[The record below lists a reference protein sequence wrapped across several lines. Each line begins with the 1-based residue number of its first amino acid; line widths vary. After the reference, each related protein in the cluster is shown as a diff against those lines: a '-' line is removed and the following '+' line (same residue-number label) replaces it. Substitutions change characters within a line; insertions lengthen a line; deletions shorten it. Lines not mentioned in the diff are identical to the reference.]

1 MKNKKVDKR
10 KMGFLLVTIGPA
22 FVFYCLFTLWPNLMS
37 AYYSLLEWNGVSEP
51 KFVGLNNFVTLL
63 SDDRVWRGLTINVII
78 LFVTVPTVVLV
89 ALLLAFALTNT
100 RFRENKFYKVL
111 FFFPNIL
118 PIVVV
123 ALLWSFIYDGDMGLL
138 NWLLGKFTSR
148 WDGNFWLANKGTA
161 LFCVM
166 IPMIWCKVG
175 FNMILYINAMQ
186 TIPVSLYEVAA
197 LEGATSLQ
205 KFRLVIVP
213 LIRENVVVSAVFLML
228 GAFRDFDL
236 ILLTTNGGPGGTT
249 TTLGLYMY
257 SLAFGQS
264 GAGTNTVHLYGYAS
278 AVGMLLMAVLVVL
291 KAVMDKFTKAES
303 VQY

>member
-1 MKNKKVDKR
+1 MNNKRIDKR
-10 KMGFLLVTIGPA
+10 KAGFLLITIGPA

-37 AYYSLLEWNGVSEP
+37 AYYSLLEWNGVSKP
-51 KFVGLNNFVTLL
+51 KFVGLNNFIALL
-63 SDDRVWRGLTINVII
+63 SDDRVWRGLAINLII
-78 LFVTVPTVVLV
+78 LVITVPTVVLL
-89 ALLLAFALTNT
+89 ALFLAFALTNT
-100 RFRENKFYKVL
+100 KFRENRFYRVL

-118 PIVVV
+118 PVVVV

-148 WDGNFWLANKGTA
+148 WEGNFWLANKETA

-186 TIPVSLYEVAA
+186 AIPSSLYEVAT

-205 KFRLVIVP
+205 KLRLVTVP
-213 LIRENVVVSAVFLML
+213 LIRETVVVSTVFLML
-228 GAFRDFDL
+228 GAFRDFEL
-236 ILLTTNGGPGGTT
+236 IMLTTNGGPGGTT
-249 TTLGLYMY
+249 TTLGFYMY
-257 SLAFGQS
+257 TLAFGQG
-264 GAGTNTVHLYGYAS
+264 GAGVSVVHLYGYAS
-278 AVGMLLMAVLVVL
+278 AAGMLLMVVLLVL
-291 KAVMDKFTKAES
+291 KAVMDRFTKAES